1 MKIVIKV
8 GTQILIDNNSKVLDE
23 NISNLVRQIANLR
36 LQGIKLIFVSSG
48 AVGYGRKVSNGI
60 LQKTFSS
67 STAEKQ
73 LLASLGQHELMHTYS
88 RLFKEH
94 GLLCSQLLLTKQ
106 DFHTKTHYKNIA
118 RLLDET
124 MNHHN
129 IVPIVNENDSVSIE
143 ELMFTDNDELS
154 GLLATQIDAD
164 KLIILT
170 GVDGIYDGNPSD
182 PASKIIPVLT
192 LDSSNINISN
202 LKSSQGRGGMV
213 SKLST
218 ARKMSNLGI
227 TTHVCSGT
235 EENVLLRLI
244 SGESIGTMITPFKK
258 RSATKRWIAF
268 NYSKNPNIYINK
280 CLFDII
286 TTGKPLSI
294 LPVGIERFD
303 GIFNKGDLI
312 DIIAPNGKKM
322 GAGLARYSSSKLE
335 EYMGQKSKPVFIH
348 YDHLYLEVH

>member
-8 GTQILIDNNSKVLDE
+8 GTQILLDKSGKVLDE
-23 NISNLVRQIANLR
+23 NIVGLVKQIANLR
-36 LQGIKLIFVSSG
+36 LCGIKLVFVSSG

-60 LQKTFSS
+60 LQKKFTSS
-67 STAEKQ
+67 ISEKQ

-129 IVPIVNENDSVSIE
+129 IVPIVNENDSVAIE

-170 GVDGIYDGNPSD
+170 GVNGIYDGD
-182 PASKIIPVLT
+182 PDDPKSKIIPILT
-192 LDSSNINISN
+192 LDSNNINISDI
-202 LKSSQGRGGMV
+202 KSSQGRGGMA

-218 ARKMSNLGI
+218 ARKMANLGI
-227 TTHVCSGT
+227 ATHICSGR
-235 EENVLLRLI
+235 EPNILLRVLE
-244 SGESIGTMITPFKK
+244 GEEIGTRVVPCKK

-280 CLFDII
+280 CLFDIV
-286 TTGKPLSI
+286 TSGKILSI
-294 LPVGIERFD
+294 LPVGIERFE
-303 GIFNKGDLI
+303 GVFNKGDLI
-312 DIIAPNGKKM
+312 DIIAPNGKKV
-322 GAGLARYSSSKLE
+322 GTGLARYSSSKLE
-335 EYMGQKSKPVFIH
+335 EYIGKKSKPVFIH
-348 YDHLYLEVH
+348 YDHLYLELR